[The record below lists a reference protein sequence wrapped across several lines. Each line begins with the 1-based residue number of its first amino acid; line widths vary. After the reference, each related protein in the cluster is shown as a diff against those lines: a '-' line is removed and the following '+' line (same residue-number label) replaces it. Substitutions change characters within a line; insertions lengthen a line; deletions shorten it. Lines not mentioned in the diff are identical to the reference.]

1 MKKLLLII
9 AVTFLSIG
17 NVVAQDL
24 DFDRVRLGIFIM
36 PAPSLA
42 TAPNTDIETGGGFG
56 FGGGIIADY
65 AFSERYWLGTG
76 IGITN
81 LPIST
86 TILNSDNY
94 TTTADYNIR
103 YLEIPI
109 TIKLLTGE
117 IGTGSAGYFKYFGQA
132 GLNLAVPISARYD
145 LISTDPA
152 LAMQEN
158 EKAIKLVQKVNL
170 GLIIAAGAE
179 YNVAD
184 QTSLY
189 GAFWVNSGFTGVIK
203 SVEGLDA
210 GENDDKVNLGYIGIK
225 FGAMF

>member
-1 MKKLLLII
+1 MKKLLLIV
-9 AVTFLSIG
+9 AVLFFSIG
-17 NVVAQDL
+17 DIVAQDV

-36 PAPSLA
+36 PAPSIVGA
-42 TAPNTDIETGGGFG
+42 ENTDIETGSGFG

-81 LPIST
+81 LPAST
-86 TILNSDNY
+86 IVTNASSF

-117 IGTGSAGYFKYFGQA
+117 IGTGSVGYFKYFGQA
-132 GLNLAVPISARYD
+132 GVNLAVPLSARFD
-145 LISTDPA
+145 LTSTDPSM
-152 LAMQEN
+152 LIVEEN
-158 EKAIKLVQKVNL
+158 EKANKQIQKVNL

-189 GAFWVNSGFTGVIK
+189 AALWYNSGFTGILK
-203 SVEGLDA
+203 SVQGLND
-210 GENDDKVNLGYIGIK
+210 NDDRVTLGYIGLK